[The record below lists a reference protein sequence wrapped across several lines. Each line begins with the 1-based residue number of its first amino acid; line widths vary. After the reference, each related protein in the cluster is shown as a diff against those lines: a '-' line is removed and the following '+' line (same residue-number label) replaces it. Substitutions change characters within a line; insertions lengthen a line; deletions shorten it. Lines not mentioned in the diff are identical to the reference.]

1 MTPSEE
7 GRDLVEMH
15 MSNKALTWAFKLPIK
30 GARKCVLLALA
41 GLLNDKTGQLDP
53 PMRRIALFAGTTEE
67 GARKALRQLET
78 DGLVRTVHATGHRS
92 RYVLI
97 RGEAGHV

>member
-30 GARKCVLLALA
+30 GPSKSVLVALA
-41 GLLNDKTGQLDP
+41 ARLNDKTWQLDP
-53 PMRRIALFAGTTEE
+53 PMWRIALFAGTTEH
-67 GARKALRQLET
+67 GAHKALRQLET